1 MRYRI
6 KFKNKVENATEK
18 EITIKE
24 KFLKS
29 QLEILID
36 SGYQVIS
43 ARMVYEEELL

>member
-6 KFKNKVENATEK
+6 KFKNKVENASEK

-24 KFLKS
+24 EFLKS

-36 SGYQVIS
+36 SGYRVLS
-43 ARMVYEEELL
+43 ARLVEE

>member
-18 EITIKE
+18 DVVVEE
-24 KFLKS
+24 RYLKS
-29 QLEILID
+29 QLKILIR

-43 ARMVYEEELL
+43 ARMVYEEEK